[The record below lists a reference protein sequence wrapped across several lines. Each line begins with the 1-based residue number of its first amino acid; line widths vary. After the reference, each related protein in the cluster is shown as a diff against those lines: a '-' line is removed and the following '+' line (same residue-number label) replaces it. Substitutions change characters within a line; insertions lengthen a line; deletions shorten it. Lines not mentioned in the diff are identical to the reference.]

1 MMMNMNS
8 VLVVAAHPDD
18 EVLGCGGT
26 IAKHVDMGDEVN
38 VLLVAEGATSRAPIR
53 DRDADKFQLS
63 ELSKAAKKASDILG
77 VSNLSILELPDNR
90 LDSMDRLDLI
100 KIVESYI
107 VKFRSSIIYCHH
119 SGDVNVD
126 HRRVHEAVV
135 TASRPSPGQIV
146 KSLFSFEVQSSTE
159 WQPPGSSFPFQPN
172 YFVDISDQW
181 ERKKAALVAYT
192 DEMRPWPHSRSIE
205 AVEYLARWRGAQL
218 GVHAAEAFCLMRSL
232 K

>member
-1 MMMNMNS
+1 MTVMNS

-26 IAKHVDMGDEVN
+26 IARHVDQGDTVN
-38 VLLVAEGATSRAPIR
+38 VLIVAEGATSRSPR
-53 DRDADKFQLS
+53 RNRDADKIQLS
-63 ELSKAAKKASDILG
+63 ALTKAAENASHILG
-77 VSNLSILELPDNR
+77 VSKLSILELPDNR

-107 VKFRSSIIYCHH
+107 AEYKTSIVYCHH
-119 SGDVNVD
+119 SGDVNID

-135 TASRPSPGQIV
+135 TASRPVPGQLV
-146 KSLFSFEVQSSTE
+146 KTLYSFEVQSSTE

-172 YFVDISDQW
+172 LFVDITDQW
-181 ERKKAALVAYT
+181 ERKKAALHAYA

-205 AVEYLARWRGAQL
+205 SVEHLARWRGSQV
-218 GVHAAEAFCLMRSL
+218 GVSAAEAFCLMRSL
-232 K
+232 I